1 MIEATILDHDSSSCF
16 SFFFPS
22 FPPLTWTSDAEE
34 KSKLFFEITSQ
45 LWNDSLVAAPLEH
58 RDAGSFRHP
67 LCALRCTVHV
77 CHPAIRHASGF
88 KCVPRSRVLIHVNAR
103 YISTRCLHCAPVT
116 KDIEI
121 VSHHISTH
129 IENERKKERWAC
141 GTKKRRKKKK
151 EKNQQPTRNLSI
163 DSCLQFRKKKKRV
176 YDECEERKKLMIFI
190 VDPTT
195 VRIER
200 RDGNGI
206 VIDYTV
212 HSGRRCDKFVL
223 MTRQLSFPPVFAY
236 SSDAICAV

>member
-1 MIEATILDHDSSSCF
+1 M
-16 SFFFPS
+16 
-22 FPPLTWTSDAEE
+22 
-34 KSKLFFEITSQ
+34 
-45 LWNDSLVAAPLEH
+45 EH

-121 VSHHISTH
+121 VSHTIIFLRISKTR
-129 IENERKKERWAC
+129 ERKKDGPVEPKKEE
-141 GTKKRRKKKK
+141 KKRKRKINSLRETYPSIHVCSFEKKKNVFTMNVKK
-151 EKNQQPTRNLSI
+151 E
-163 DSCLQFRKKKKRV
+163 
-176 YDECEERKKLMIFI
+176 KKLMIFI

>member
-16 SFFFPS
+16 SFFFLS

-121 VSHHISTH
+121 VSHTIIFLRISKTR
-129 IENERKKERWAC
+129 ERKKDGPVEPKKEE
-141 GTKKRRKKKK
+141 KKRKRKINSLRETYPSIHVCSFEKKKNVFTMNVKK
-151 EKNQQPTRNLSI
+151 EKN
-163 DSCLQFRKKKKRV
+163 
-176 YDECEERKKLMIFI
+176 
-190 VDPTT
+190 
-195 VRIER
+195 
-200 RDGNGI
+200 
-206 VIDYTV
+206 
-212 HSGRRCDKFVL
+212 
-223 MTRQLSFPPVFAY
+223 
-236 SSDAICAV
+236 